1 LNGALEFGYQF
12 GRTILSPLALGLTL
26 LMAVVLLMTPRRY
39 VTVPFLVVSFYI
51 TELQRIVV
59 GGLDFPMTRILIFF
73 GILRVVLRERNPR
86 LSLNSLDSLLIL
98 YALSSCVI
106 HTLLLGTVGAF
117 IGQLGYAYDIL
128 VVYFFLKVY
137 LSDVGDILT
146 LVRYLCW
153 VSAGIALSM
162 LIEYVLGRNLFAVF
176 GGVPAETIVRDGK
189 MRCQGAFLHPIL
201 AGTFGATIFPLFAGM
216 YQQEGTR
223 KRTAV
228 VGMLSSVIITVTSS
242 SSGPL
247 IALAAGIFALAMWP
261 MRRHVKA
268 LAASLAFVLLMYSVA
283 RSAPFYR
290 LIVKF
295 SAFGSSSN
303 WHRYELIDNFV
314 RRLSEWWLVGTSSTS
329 HWGWMMQ
336 DLANQYVFIGVNG
349 GLVTLALFLASIA
362 TGFLRVG
369 RLLKTQLLPRGE
381 QRFAWAVGCALFAH
395 MVAFLDVSYGGP
407 LLFSWNMLLCVVSVL
422 TASLARRSGKLV
434 LLRA

>member
-1 LNGALEFGYQF
+1 
-12 GRTILSPLALGLTL
+12 
-26 LMAVVLLMTPRRY
+26 
-39 VTVPFLVVSFYI
+39 VSFYI
-51 TELQRIVV
+51 TEMQRIVV
-59 GGLDFPMTRILIFF
+59 GGLDFPMMRILMLF
-73 GILRVVLRERNPR
+73 GILRVVLREPKPR
-86 LSLNSLDSLLIL
+86 LSINSLDSLLIL

-106 HTLLLGTVGAF
+106 HTFLLGTVGAF
-117 IGQLGYAYDIL
+117 IGQLGYAYDVLIA
-128 VVYFFLKVY
+128 YFLLKVY
-137 LSDVGDILT
+137 LADVGDILT

-162 LIEYVLGRNLFAVF
+162 LVEYVIGRNLFAVF

-216 YQQEGTR
+216 YQQEGAR

-228 VGMLSSVIITVTSS
+228 LGMLSSVVITVTSS

-247 IALAAGIFALAMWP
+247 IALAAGIFALAIWP
-261 MRRHVKA
+261 LRRHVKA
-268 LAASLAFVLLMYSVA
+268 LASSIAFLLLVYSVA

-314 RRLSEWWLVGTSSTS
+314 RRLPEWWLVGTSSTL

-336 DLANQYVFIGVNG
+336 DLANQYVFVGVNG
-349 GLVTLALFLASIA
+349 GLVTLALFLAPVVV
-362 TGFLRVG
+362 GFARIG
-369 RLLKTQLLPRGE
+369 RLLKTPLLPGGE

-395 MVAFLDVSYGGP
+395 VVAFLDVSYAGQ
-407 LLFSWNMLLCVVSVL
+407 LLFSWNTLLCIVSVL
-422 TASLARRSGKLV
+422 TASLPRRPGRLV